1 MKLRDTVI
9 LVVLAHVGLV
19 LIWIC
24 MGGCANDKAQE
35 PEENLAVVEPGIER
49 AEMPPV
55 ATEESVAEAPTPV
68 TMAAQEDNALP
79 VVTLPTFD
87 EPTPEPVPEETVASE
102 GVPYVVKKGDT
113 LWAIGREFGVS
124 INAIVER
131 NDIQDPAMIR
141 PGRELMIPVGSAPA
155 ARPRV
160 ESEVSEARAE
170 ASPSA
175 LLAGS
180 EALPVADGGETEVYK
195 VQSGDTIWLLARKYN
210 TTSDKIMAANNISD
224 ATRLQIGQELRI
236 PKGE

>member
-35 PEENLAVVEPGIER
+35 PEENVAVVEPGIGE
-49 AEMPPV
+49 AEMPSV
-55 ATEESVAEAPTPV
+55 ETEEFVAEAATPIV
-68 TMAAQEDNALP
+68 MAEEEADVLP
-79 VVTLPTFD
+79 VVELPTFD
-87 EPTPEPVPEETVASE
+87 EPTPEPVPEAVASE
-102 GVPYVVKKGDT
+102 GVRYVVKKGDT

-124 INAIVER
+124 INAIVDR

-160 ESEVSEARAE
+160 ESEVSEAPVE

-195 VQSGDTIWLLARKYN
+195 VQPGDTIWLLARKYN
-210 TTSDKIMAANNISD
+210 TTSDKIMAANDISD